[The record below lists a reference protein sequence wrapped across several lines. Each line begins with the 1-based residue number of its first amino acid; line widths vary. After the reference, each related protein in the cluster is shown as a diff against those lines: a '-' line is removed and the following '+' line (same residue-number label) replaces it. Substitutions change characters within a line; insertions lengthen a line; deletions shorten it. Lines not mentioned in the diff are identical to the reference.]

1 MEGSISNVETSCSKY
16 RVLGMLNEKGREL
29 MAINI
34 TKTKKG
40 FLTAVSLLTIC
51 SPIRAYATSPSSE
64 IMVDAV
70 TLANTP
76 AQLQIDKV
84 ETTDV
89 KLKVN
94 YDANEN
100 PQNTFYSVDISLD
113 NHSWEM
119 KQDKS
124 MDNLKTELKDLK
136 PNTKYFVRVYSYNQD
151 NPHQTNGKY
160 LTGEFLTKPAKPNP
174 PVVSIEN
181 QDINLNWELEP
192 GTNAKL
198 LDSKSELITILP
210 SETSKKIES
219 VIPDTKYEFS
229 LVHSNETGDSEQSE
243 KVVVW
248 SDVKPPTNLRKLSST
263 EKTIMVGIDNNGN
276 PDTTTYKYKIVDL
289 DGNKLSESEWINGTE
304 YEFNNLK
311 PGLYKVFVKARNNL
325 KNPKAFE
332 TTEIEL
338 ETGTIPTPV
347 TIETVPSSETIEI
360 KLISNSTGSEVV
372 EYRIIILGDDN
383 SEIQTLDW
391 TEDGKGWAKDGLQH
405 TFDKLS
411 SNTKYIV
418 KGFARFKE

>member
-1 MEGSISNVETSCSKY
+1 MKI
-16 RVLGMLNEKGREL
+16 R
-29 MAINI
+29 
-34 TKTKKG
+34 KK
-40 FLTAVSLLTIC
+40 LLTVAC
-51 SPIRAYATSPSSE
+51 LLSMCTPLVAYAASSVSE
-64 IMVDAV
+64 TTVDVV

-76 AQLQIDKV
+76 TKLQIDK
-84 ETTDV
+84 EATTDK
-89 KLKVN
+89 KLVLSYESN
-94 YDANEN
+94 GN
-100 PQNTFYSVDISLD
+100 PSNTYYSVDISLD
-113 NHSWEM
+113 EKEWEI

-124 MDNLKTELKDLK
+124 LDNLKAEVSDLK
-136 PNTKYFVRVYSYNQD
+136 ANTKYFVRAYSFNQGS
-151 NPHQTNGKY
+151 PQQTNGEFV
-160 LTGEFLTKPAKPNP
+160 TGNFLTKPEKPDAPKGSVTDQEIILTWDLIQGVIPKLFDNKNE
-174 PVVSIEN
+174 SIS
-181 QDINLNWELEP
+181 I
-192 GTNAKL
+192 GTT
-198 LDSKSELITILP
+198 D
-210 SETSKKIES
+210 TSKKIES

-229 LVHSNETGDSEQSE
+229 LVHSNETGDSEPSE

-289 DGNKLSESEWINGTE
+289 DGNKLSESEWINETE

-405 TFDKLS
+405 TFEKLS